1 MFFNKTEK
9 NIIDSDDDS
18 DSDEEIT
25 DASEL
30 VPEYQNLQ
38 MYSTCAKNQQ
48 SAIIGFKRSRK

>member
-1 MFFNKTEK
+1 MFSNKTQS
-9 NIIDSDDDS
+9 NIIDSESDS
-18 DSDEEIT
+18 DSDEEII

-38 MYSTCAKNQQ
+38 MYSNCAKKQH